1 MEAMD
6 HEDAEG
12 IDELW
17 NVSYLQA
24 QAVSTQSFVLLT
36 SLELNI
42 KTSDIDFTEQFPNYP
57 VKLEKRQQT
66 FSFSVNPF
74 LKQMINN
81 DI

>member
-24 QAVSTQSFVLLT
+24 EAVSALC
-36 SLELNI
+36 
-42 KTSDIDFTEQFPNYP
+42 Y
-57 VKLEKRQQT
+57 
-66 FSFSVNPF
+66 
-74 LKQMINN
+74 
-81 DI
+81 